1 MAPRRLRDTLPDMFA
16 TVLSSL
22 VRGLE
27 GRLVEVQVDVAA
39 AGMPGFLLVGLAGG
53 SVREA
58 KERVRS
64 AIRNSGLT
72 FPPRRLTVNLA
83 PAELPKDGSGLDL
96 AIAVGICLAELGLS
110 APRGAAFLGELAL
123 DGGLRH
129 VDGVLVAARWLVR
142 RGHARRSTSDESDP
156 GPMPVSANAPIEG
169 DPNPGTGDRHV
180 LVIDKAN
187 NRLYE
192 LYNASKRA
200 DDTCCPCA
208 AVAMP
213 KRMG

>member
-1 MAPRRLRDTLPDMFA
+1 MFA

-39 AGMPGFLLVGLAGG
+39 GVTAFNLVGLAGG

-83 PAELPKDGSGLDL
+83 PAELPKDGAGLDL
-96 AIAVGICLAELGLS
+96 AIAIGICLAELERS
-110 APRGAAFLGELAL
+110 APAGAAFIGQLAL

-129 VDGVLVAARWLVR
+129 VDGVLVAARWL
-142 RGHARRSTSDESDP
+142 ARQGVT
-156 GPMPVSANAPIEG
+156 
-169 DPNPGTGDRHV
+169 
-180 LVIDKAN
+180 
-187 NRLYE
+187 E
-192 LYNASKRA
+192 LF
-200 DDTCCPCA
+200 
-208 AVAMP
+208 
-213 KRMG
+213 